1 MSYIKFLFTFILT
14 ISSFNV
20 LADESEDVK
29 QNDESK
35 VESVDDNDAEI
46 ETDEEEKVTI
56 ESYIEENE
64 LDSKPGFLNLLVNKE
79 NDDHFLILD
88 TKDLNKEFIYFTY
101 FLDAPQASGQFGGA
115 LSDGSILEFRK
126 FKNDIAL
133 YKKNTKFIYDDS
145 NNISKSILQNIQEA
159 FLGRF
164 KIEVDDEDTNK
175 ILIKANPIFLS
186 EMLTS
191 ISPNIPPEYMEYVD
205 LNVGKLDKSKTFIN
219 EVKNYDKNTTVDVVY
234 GFFNP
239 KPRGGSVDAVADKRF
254 TFAKV
259 RHLFVEMPDDKFEPR
274 VADQRVGYFSEKVTD
289 LSSYDYVN
297 AVDLINKWRLIKKDP
312 NAEISEPVEPIV
324 YWVENSTPEEI
335 KPFVVEGIEAWNPAF
350 EKAGFKNAVVAK
362 IQPDDADWDAGDI
375 QYNVVR
381 WASSPEPQFS
391 GYGPSIANPRTGEL
405 IAADIVQEFNAIK
418 YGYRLR
424 KIWGYDEENDPLKQW
439 IVSLTMHEVGHT
451 LGLRHNFKA
460 SWLYNTD
467 EIHDKSITGKA
478 HISSVMDYDPINIAP
493 EGVKQGNFFP
503 HGPGFYDI
511 WAIEFGYTP
520 NLTGEARDKLLAKS
534 SLPEYKYGT
543 DGDAMGSPGYG
554 IDPRAKRYDMS
565 SDPITYTEQRIEIIN
580 KKISELPEIFA
591 NEGSTFTEL
600 RAAYNG
606 FVREQGRFF
615 ESVSRLIGGVYS
627 NRIVA
632 GQAGDLTPYETV
644 SYDDQKRAMSLLNTK
659 LFANDAFNF
668 DPEVLKLLQ
677 PEKRAAYNPNE
688 DANDDPKLHGTV
700 LGMQERVLRHILSPT
715 VMLRLSDSSKYG
727 NEYTPSEVLTDL
739 EQGIFIKKETPSS
752 FKRNL
757 QSSYVDGLMQAL
769 DSNSYDDI
777 ARAALFNS
785 LVSIGK
791 FAKSSLSSGN
801 QESKEH
807 FRYLNWKINSYLE
820 G

>member
-1 MSYIKFLFTFILT
+1 MNYIKFLFTLIFT

-20 LADESEDVK
+20 LADESDDVK

-35 VESVDDNDAEI
+35 VESVDDNDAET

-64 LDSKPGFLNLLVNKE
+64 LDLEPGFLNLLINKE
-79 NDDHFLILD
+79 NDDHFLILQKD
-88 TKDLNKEFIYFTY
+88 DLNKEFIYFTY

-145 NNISKSILQNIQEA
+145 NNISQSILRNIQEA

-164 KIEVDDEDTNK
+164 KIEVDDEEANK
-175 ILIKANPIFLS
+175 VLIKVNSIFLS

-219 EVKNYDKNTTVDVVY
+219 EVKNYEKNTTVDVVY

-239 KPRGGSVDAVADKRF
+239 KPKGGSVDAVADKRF

-312 NAEISEPVEPIV
+312 NAEISEPVKPIV

-381 WASSPEPQFS
+381 WSSSPEPQFS

-405 IAADIVQEFNAIK
+405 IAADIVQEFNSIK

-424 KIWGYDEENDPLKQW
+424 KIWGYDEENDPLRQW

-503 HGPGFYDI
+503 HGPGFYDV

-591 NEGSTFTEL
+591 NEGSTYTEL

-632 GQAGDLTPYETV
+632 GQAGDLTPFETV
-644 SYDDQKRAMSLLNTK
+644 SYDDQKRAMSLLNAK
-659 LFANDAFNF
+659 LFSNNAFSF

-677 PEKRAAYNPNE
+677 PEKRAAYDPNE

-739 EQGIFIKKETPSS
+739 EQGIFIKKEVPSS

-757 QSSYVDGLMQAL
+757 QSSYVDGLIQAL
-769 DSNSYDDI
+769 DNNGYDDI

-791 FAKSSLSSGN
+791 FSKSSFSSGDKV
-801 QESKEH
+801 SKEH

>member
-205 LNVGKLDKSKTFIN
+205 LNVGKLDKSKTFIS

>member
-1 MSYIKFLFTFILT
+1 MNYIKFLFTLIFT

-20 LADESEDVK
+20 LADESDDVK

-35 VESVDDNDAEI
+35 VESVDDNDAET

-64 LDSKPGFLNLLVNKE
+64 LDAKPGFLNLLINKE
-79 NDDHFLILD
+79 NDDHFLILQKD
-88 TKDLNKEFIYFTY
+88 DLNKEFIYFTY

-145 NNISKSILQNIQEA
+145 NNISQSILRNIQEA

-164 KIEVDDEDTNK
+164 KIEVDDEEANK
-175 ILIKANPIFLS
+175 VLIKVNSIFLS

-219 EVKNYDKNTTVDVVY
+219 EVKNYEKNTTVDVVY

-239 KPRGGSVDAVADKRF
+239 KPKGGSVDAVADKRF

-381 WASSPEPQFS
+381 WSSSPEPQFS

-405 IAADIVQEFNAIK
+405 IAADIVQEFNSIK

-424 KIWGYDEENDPLKQW
+424 KIWGYDEENDPLRQW

-632 GQAGDLTPYETV
+632 GQAGDLTPFETV
-644 SYDDQKRAMSLLNTK
+644 SYDDQKRAMSLLNAK
-659 LFANDAFNF
+659 LFANNAFSF

-677 PEKRAAYNPNE
+677 PEKRAAYDPNE

-739 EQGIFIKKETPSS
+739 EQGIFVKKEIPSS

-791 FAKSSLSSGN
+791 FAKSSLSSGDKV
-801 QESKEH
+801 SKEH